1 MARDDY
7 NDDSTQ
13 RQRGFGYSG
22 DRDRQE
28 QGGAWQGGQGHQGW
42 YSQGGGGYGQNYGQG
57 YGGYGQ
63 GSGFSQS
70 GFGQGGYT
78 QGGGGYGTGGFG
90 HQVGSGSAWQQ
101 GNPGIYGQGTGYRQG
116 TGYGQGS
123 GYGQG
128 TFGQGGLGY
137 GQQGYGQQG
146 YGQQGYGQQGYGEQ
160 GYGQQGYGHQGFGYG
175 QQRQDYTQRGQHS
188 GRGPKGYRRSDDRI
202 REDVNEELT
211 RHPDIDASEI
221 DVRVE
226 NGEVTLS
233 GTVEERRD
241 KRLAEDI
248 VERVSGVTD
257 VHNQVRVR
265 KGLGEKISQMLTGG
279 SDREAE
285 RDTSETRSRSGR
297 STTSSAS

>member
-70 GFGQGGYT
+70 GFGQGSGFSQSGFGQGGYT

-101 GNPGIYGQGTGYRQG
+101 GNPGMYGQGTGYSQG

-128 TFGQGGLGY
+128 TFGQGGPGY
-137 GQQGYGQQG
+137 GQQGYGQ
-146 YGQQGYGQQGYGEQ
+146 
-160 GYGQQGYGHQGFGYG
+160 QGFGYG

-248 VERVSGVTD
+248 VERIAGVTD

-265 KGLGEKISQMLTGG
+265 KGLGEKI
-279 SDREAE
+279 
-285 RDTSETRSRSGR
+285 
-297 STTSSAS
+297 